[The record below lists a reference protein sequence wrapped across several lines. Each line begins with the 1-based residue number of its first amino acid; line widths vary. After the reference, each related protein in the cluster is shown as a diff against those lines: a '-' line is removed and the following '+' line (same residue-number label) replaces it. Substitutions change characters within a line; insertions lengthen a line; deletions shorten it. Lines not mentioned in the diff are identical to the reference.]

1 MLMKFINIF
10 KLLFN
15 PVLINAYV
23 FYENGRVKHENWG
36 DDINY
41 FFLREICE
49 RSIGIFDQFS
59 LAFRFKFK
67 NYLVI
72 GSTIDMLC
80 RENTEVWGAG
90 IIDGTKPLKY
100 KPKKVYAV
108 RGPLTRKVLLEQGV
122 DCPEVYGDSA
132 LLISR
137 YYQPKVKKKYKYGFI
152 AHVSNRDKVSNL
164 CLDNIPIK
172 ERDDILIIDLSKY
185 DKWTDIPD
193 QICSCENIISS
204 SLHGL
209 IMAEAYEIPNVW
221 IEFGKPLIGGHFK
234 FHDFFLSIGRDREEP
249 VFVKNNNIKMKQINE
264 NLKVWQAGHL
274 DLAPLLK
281 ACPFKIKKQF
291 TNRFSK

>member
-1 MLMKFINIF
+1 MLMKILDNV

-15 PVLINAYV
+15 PLLINAYV
-23 FYENGRVKHENWG
+23 FYENGKVKHENWG

-41 FFLREICE
+41 YFLSEICK
-49 RSIGIFDQFS
+49 RPIGMFNQFS
-59 LAFRFKFK
+59 LAFRFNLK

-90 IIDGTKPLKY
+90 IIDGTKPLKC

-122 DCPEVYGDSA
+122 DCPEIYGDPA
-132 LLISR
+132 LLVSK
-137 YYQPKVKKKYKYGFI
+137 YYQPEVKKKYKYGFI
-152 AHVSNRDKVSNL
+152 AHVSNLDKVEHFL
-164 CLDNIPIK
+164 LDDMPIK
-172 ERDDILIIDLSKY
+172 DREDTLIIDLSKY

-193 QICSCENIISS
+193 QICSCESIISS

-209 IMAEAYEIPNVW
+209 IMAEAYNIPNVW

-234 FHDFFLSIGRDREEP
+234 FHDFFTSIGRDREEP
-249 VFVKNNNIKMKQINE
+249 VFVKDNKIEMKKTNE
-264 NLKVWQAGHL
+264 NLKEWQAGHL

-281 ACPFKIKKQF
+281 ACPFKIKKPIYQQIL
-291 TNRFSK
+291 

>member
-1 MLMKFINIF
+1 MKILDNV

-15 PVLINAYV
+15 PLLINAYV
-23 FYENGRVKHENWG
+23 FYENGKVKHENWG

-41 FFLREICE
+41 YFLSEICK
-49 RSIGIFDQFS
+49 RPIGMFNQFS
-59 LAFRFKFK
+59 LAFRFNLK

-90 IIDGTKPLKY
+90 IIDGTKTLKC
-100 KPKKVYAV
+100 KTNKVYAV

-122 DCPEVYGDSA
+122 DCPEIYGDPA
-132 LLISR
+132 LLVSK
-137 YYQPKVKKKYKYGFI
+137 YYQPEVKQKYKYGFI
-152 AHVSNRDKVSNL
+152 AHVSNLDKVEHL
-164 CLDNIPIK
+164 LLDDMPIK
-172 ERDDILIIDLSKY
+172 DREDTLIIDLSKY

-193 QICSCENIISS
+193 QICSCESIISS

-209 IMAEAYEIPNVW
+209 IMAEAYNIPNVW

-234 FHDFFLSIGRDREEP
+234 FHDFFTSVGRDREEP
-249 VFVKNNNIKMKQINE
+249 VFVKDNKIEMKKINE
-264 NLKVWQAGHL
+264 NLKEWQAGHL

-281 ACPFKIKKQF
+281 ACPFKIKKPIYQQIL
-291 TNRFSK
+291 

>member
-1 MLMKFINIF
+1 MKILDNV

-15 PVLINAYV
+15 PLLINAYV
-23 FYENGRVKHENWG
+23 FYENGKVKHENWG

-41 FFLREICE
+41 YFLSEICK
-49 RSIGIFDQFS
+49 RPIGMFNQFS
-59 LAFRFKFK
+59 LAFRFNLK

-90 IIDGTKPLKY
+90 IIDGTKPLKC

-122 DCPEVYGDSA
+122 DCPEIYGDPA
-132 LLISR
+132 LLVSK
-137 YYQPKVKKKYKYGFI
+137 YYQPEVKKKYKYGFI
-152 AHVSNRDKVSNL
+152 AHVSNLDKVEHL
-164 CLDNIPIK
+164 LLDDMPIK
-172 ERDDILIIDLSKY
+172 DREDTLIIDLSKY

-193 QICSCENIISS
+193 QICSCESIISS

-209 IMAEAYEIPNVW
+209 IMAEAYNIPNVW

-234 FHDFFLSIGRDREEP
+234 FHDFFTSIGRDREEP
-249 VFVKNNNIKMKQINE
+249 VFVKDNKIEMKKTNE
-264 NLKVWQAGHL
+264 NLKEWQAGHL

-281 ACPFKIKKQF
+281 ACPFKIKKPIYQQIL
-291 TNRFSK
+291 

>member
-1 MLMKFINIF
+1 MKILDNV

-15 PVLINAYV
+15 PLLINAYV
-23 FYENGRVKHENWG
+23 FYENGKVKHENWG

-41 FFLREICE
+41 YFLSEICK
-49 RSIGIFDQFS
+49 RPIGMFNQFS
-59 LAFRFKFK
+59 LAFRFNLK

-90 IIDGTKPLKY
+90 IIDGTKPLKC

-122 DCPEVYGDSA
+122 DCPEIYGDPA
-132 LLISR
+132 LLVSK
-137 YYQPKVKKKYKYGFI
+137 YYQPEVKKKYKYGFI
-152 AHVSNRDKVSNL
+152 AHVSNLDKVEHFL
-164 CLDNIPIK
+164 LDDMPIK
-172 ERDDILIIDLSKY
+172 DREDTLIIDLSKY

-193 QICSCENIISS
+193 QICSCESIISS

-209 IMAEAYEIPNVW
+209 IMAEAYNIPNVW

-234 FHDFFLSIGRDREEP
+234 FHDFFTSIGRDREEP
-249 VFVKNNNIKMKQINE
+249 VFVKDNKIEMKKTNE
-264 NLKVWQAGHL
+264 NLKEWQAGHL

-281 ACPFKIKKQF
+281 ACPFKIKKPIYQQIL
-291 TNRFSK
+291 

>member
-1 MLMKFINIF
+1 MLMKILDNV

-15 PVLINAYV
+15 PLLINAYV
-23 FYENGRVKHENWG
+23 FYENGKVKHENWG

-41 FFLREICE
+41 YFLSEICK
-49 RSIGIFDQFS
+49 RPIGMFNQFS
-59 LAFRFKFK
+59 LAFRFNLK

-90 IIDGTKPLKY
+90 IIDGTKPLKC

-122 DCPEVYGDSA
+122 DCPEIYGDPA
-132 LLISR
+132 LLVSK
-137 YYQPKVKKKYKYGFI
+137 YYQPEVKKKYKYGFI
-152 AHVSNRDKVSNL
+152 AHVSNLDKVEHL
-164 CLDNIPIK
+164 LLDDMPIK
-172 ERDDILIIDLSKY
+172 DREDTLIIDLSKY

-193 QICSCENIISS
+193 QICSCESIISS

-209 IMAEAYEIPNVW
+209 IMAEAYNIPNVW

-234 FHDFFLSIGRDREEP
+234 FHDFFTSIGRDREEP
-249 VFVKNNNIKMKQINE
+249 VFVKDNKIEMKKTNE
-264 NLKVWQAGHL
+264 NLKEWQAGHL

-281 ACPFKIKKQF
+281 ACPFKIKKPIYQQIL
-291 TNRFSK
+291 

>member
-1 MLMKFINIF
+1 MKILDNV

-15 PVLINAYV
+15 PLLINAYV
-23 FYENGRVKHENWG
+23 FYENGKVKHENWG

-41 FFLREICE
+41 YFLSEICK
-49 RSIGIFDQFS
+49 RPIGMFNQFS
-59 LAFRFKFK
+59 LAFRFNLK

-90 IIDGTKPLKY
+90 IIDGTKPLKC

-122 DCPEVYGDSA
+122 DCPEIYGDPA
-132 LLISR
+132 LLVSK
-137 YYQPKVKKKYKYGFI
+137 YYQPEVKKKYKYGFI
-152 AHVSNRDKVSNL
+152 AHVSNLDKVEHFL
-164 CLDNIPIK
+164 LDDMPIK
-172 ERDDILIIDLSKY
+172 DREDTLIIDLSKY

-193 QICSCENIISS
+193 QICSCESIISS

-209 IMAEAYEIPNVW
+209 IMAEAYNIPNVW

-234 FHDFFLSIGRDREEP
+234 FHDFFTSIGRDREEP
-249 VFVKNNNIKMKQINE
+249 VFVKDNKIEMKKTNE
-264 NLKVWQAGHL
+264 ILKEWQAGHF
-274 DLAPLLK
+274 DLVPLLT
-281 ACPFKIKKQF
+281 ACPFKIKKPIYQQIL
-291 TNRFSK
+291 

>member
-1 MLMKFINIF
+1 MLKKIINNL

-23 FYENGRVKHENWG
+23 FYENGRVKHGNWG

-41 FFLREICE
+41 FFLREICK

-59 LAFRFKFK
+59 LAFRFKLK

-90 IIDGTKPLKY
+90 IIDGTKPLRY

-122 DCPEVYGDSA
+122 DCPEVYGDPA

-137 YYQPKVKKKYKYGFI
+137 YYQPKVKKKYKYGLI
-152 AHVSNRDKVSNL
+152 SHVSNRDKVSNL
-164 CLDNIPIK
+164 RLDNIPIK
-172 ERDDILIIDLSKY
+172 EREDVLIIDLSKY
-185 DKWTDIPD
+185 DKWTDILD
-193 QICSCENIISS
+193 QICSCESIISS

-234 FHDFFLSIGRDREEP
+234 FHDFFTSIG
-249 VFVKNNNIKMKQINE
+249 KNISPLCVDSKIKSSQLNFELDK
-264 NLKVWQAGHL
+264 WQKGVI
-274 DLAPLLK
+274 DIGPLVT
-281 ACPFKIKKQF
+281 ACPFELLSNIKK
-291 TNRFSK
+291 

>member
-1 MLMKFINIF
+1 MKILDNV

-15 PVLINAYV
+15 PLLINAYV
-23 FYENGRVKHENWG
+23 FYEKGKVKHENWG

-41 FFLREICE
+41 YFLSEICK
-49 RSIGIFDQFS
+49 RPIGMFDRFS
-59 LAFRFKFK
+59 LAFRFKFT

-90 IIDGTKPLKY
+90 IIDGTKPLKC

-122 DCPEVYGDSA
+122 DCPEIYGDPA
-132 LLISR
+132 LLVSK

-152 AHVSNRDKVSNL
+152 AHVSNLDKIEHL
-164 CLDNIPIK
+164 LLDGMPIK
-172 ERDDILIIDLSKY
+172 DREDTLIIDLSKY

-193 QICSCENIISS
+193 QIYSCESIISS

-209 IMAEAYEIPNVW
+209 IMAEAYNIPNVW

-234 FHDFFLSIGRDREEP
+234 FHDFFLSIG
-249 VFVKNNNIKMKQINE
+249 KSI
-264 NLKVWQAGHL
+264 
-274 DLAPLLK
+274 APLCVDSKLK
-281 ACPFKIKKQF
+281 SSQLNFEIDKWQKGVIDICPLINACPFELLSNIKK
-291 TNRFSK
+291 